1 MHPAGQ
7 YRRHCAAQASRNP
20 DWLKGRSWNTIALTL
35 LRALIGSFMDLF
47 YNHPSLERTMIQ
59 PNQMNT
65 DRIANKLIAY
75 LRNELDDATLTY
87 ASPPT
92 QLRGGFETAIYR
104 FQLMGVQEELNKPL
118 VLRLYPEFYGPEN
131 AIWESS
137 VQNALAKEGYP
148 VAKAYV
154 TCTDKS
160 ILGGAFFIMDFL
172 SGTPMMA
179 APIETIPGIL
189 GRAHADL
196 HRIDPGPLIMSLSEQ
211 GIGEDRYRL
220 TRRLDHMQDVADEL
234 PWIRDGVNWLL
245 EHWPPEPERLAICHG
260 DFHPLNILVQDGE
273 VTGVLDWPGFLIGD
287 PALDVGNTVLLTTV
301 PFKHLAST
309 VLGPDFAEVDWEM
322 GSRQYLDAYQ
332 AQMPLDCTNVDYYR
346 VRRSINALIE
356 GYRGHQVWQHPA
368 IRKEL
373 IDSVHQFTG
382 IRITLPG

>member
-1 MHPAGQ
+1 
-7 YRRHCAAQASRNP
+7 
-20 DWLKGRSWNTIALTL
+20 
-35 LRALIGSFMDLF
+35 
-47 YNHPSLERTMIQ
+47 MIQ
-59 PNQMNT
+59 PHEMNI
-65 DRIANKLIAY
+65 DQIASKLIAY

-87 ASPPT
+87 DSPLT

-104 FQLMGVQEELNKPL
+104 FQLKGVQEELNRPL
-118 VLRLYPEFYGPEN
+118 VLRLYPTFYGPEN
-131 AIWESS
+131 ALWESS
-137 VQNALAKEGYP
+137 IQNALAKEGYP

-154 TCTDKS
+154 ICADKS

-189 GRAHADL
+189 GRAHAVL
-196 HRIDPGPLIMSLSEQ
+196 HGIDPDPLVKSLRQQ
-211 GIGEDRYRL
+211 GISEGRYRL
-220 TRRLDHMQDVADEL
+220 DRQVGYMHDVADEL

-309 VLGPDFAEVDWEM
+309 LLGPAFAGVDWDNS
-322 GSRQYLDAYQ
+322 SRQYLDAYQ
-332 AQMPLDCTNVDYYR
+332 AQLPLDSTNVDYYR

-356 GYRGHQVWQHPA
+356 GYRGHQLWQHPA
-368 IRKEL
+368 IRRDL
-373 IDSVHQFTG
+373 IDFIHQFTG
-382 IRITLPG
+382 VRITLPG